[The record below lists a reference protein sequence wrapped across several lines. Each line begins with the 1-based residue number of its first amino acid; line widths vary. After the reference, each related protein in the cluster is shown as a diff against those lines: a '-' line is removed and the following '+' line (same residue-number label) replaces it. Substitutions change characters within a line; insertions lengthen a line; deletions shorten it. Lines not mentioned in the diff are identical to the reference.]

1 MRSPITQQTQLLTC
15 PRLPL
20 GVYREVAAHL
30 RQVKGVDA
38 KPMMRSIIPDPIEE
52 FDYAQSQV
60 AALQIDYAENIADT
74 EKERVQSIL
83 DYYARRYR
91 PWEVQSHPVQS

>member
-1 MRSPITQQTQLLTC
+1 MRSPISQKTQLLTC
-15 PRLPL
+15 PQLPL

-30 RQVKGVDA
+30 RQVEGVDA
-38 KPMMRSIIPDPIEE
+38 RPIMRSLTPEPTPAEE

-60 AALQIDYAENIADT
+60 AALQIDFADDLT
-74 EKERVQSIL
+74 DAQERWVESIL

-91 PWEVQSHPVQS
+91 PWKVQS